1 MGTVPVMATADPD
14 TVLFMT
20 TGDVETADPVY
31 ARPRVG
37 DALEATD
44 KVPKAA
50 IAGLSVTVSPIINPF
65 VLATWRFSGLETDT
79 MDVFEAEKDGC
90 DMGVPLGME
99 YGYVEKT
106 RLEYAGPVVGILEV

>member
-1 MGTVPVMATADPD
+1 MATADPD

-20 TGDVETADPVY
+20 TVDVETADPVY

-65 VLATWRFSGLETDT
+65 VLATWRFSGLETAA
-79 MDVFEAEKDGC
+79 DVTFDADNC
-90 DMGVPLGME
+90 VTRVPAGIEYGME
-99 YGYVEKT
+99 PLIV
-106 RLEYAGPVVGILEV
+106 RDDALVA